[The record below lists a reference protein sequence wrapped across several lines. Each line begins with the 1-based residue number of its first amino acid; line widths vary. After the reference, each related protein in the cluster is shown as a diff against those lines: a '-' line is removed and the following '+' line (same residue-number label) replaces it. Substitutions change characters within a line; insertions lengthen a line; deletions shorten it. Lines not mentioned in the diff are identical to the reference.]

1 MMNPEAEKIRQ
12 RIENGSFCKNNGRIL
27 QMLNVLAGG
36 FKKISEI
43 KYVLSDIEDC
53 DIARSIDYLFEGGYV
68 RLRDIDTKRAVMLA
82 DTQLKYLEVKLTD
95 KGVQILV
102 GKKED
107 VCIEL

>member
-1 MMNPEAEKIRQ
+1 MNTEEIMIRQ
-12 RIENGSFCKNNGRIL
+12 KIENGSFCKNNGRIL

-36 FKKISEI
+36 FKRISEI
-43 KYVLSDIEDC
+43 KYVLSDIEEC
-53 DIARSIDYLFEGGYV
+53 DIARSIDYLFEGGYI
-68 RLRDIDTKRAVMLA
+68 RLRNTETKRNTDLA